1 MWFAKKVALS
11 RYLFYY
17 YLHEKSFTDGYRF
30 MWIELEDKQKRMNRV
45 LDDLSELKAASQA
58 QSKLL
63 DRMVALSDELAAK

>member
-1 MWFAKKVALS
+1 
-11 RYLFYY
+11 
-17 YLHEKSFTDGYRF
+17 

-63 DRMVALSDELAAK
+63 DRMVALSDELA